1 MFEQSLCFIEEL
13 EKLKKIERMN
23 LVLGGERRENS
34 AEHSWHSAMTLWV
47 LKRYIPWEDVD
58 YDKVI
63 RMLLIHDIVEIDAG
77 DVSLYDDAGRLAVQ
91 SAEQK
96 GAERIF
102 GLLPEE
108 EGKEMLALWE
118 EFEACETKEA
128 KVARAM
134 DGFQPVVN
142 YLLVKKRHHDLVV
155 TKEQVM
161 EKKALLKEVSP
172 FLWEKLKTMIEES
185 SAYV

>member
-77 DVSLYDDAGRLAVQ
+77 GCFSL
-91 SAEQK
+91 
-96 GAERIF
+96 
-102 GLLPEE
+102 
-108 EGKEMLALWE
+108 
-118 EFEACETKEA
+118 
-128 KVARAM
+128 
-134 DGFQPVVN
+134 
-142 YLLVKKRHHDLVV
+142 
-155 TKEQVM
+155 
-161 EKKALLKEVSP
+161 
-172 FLWEKLKTMIEES
+172 
-185 SAYV
+185 